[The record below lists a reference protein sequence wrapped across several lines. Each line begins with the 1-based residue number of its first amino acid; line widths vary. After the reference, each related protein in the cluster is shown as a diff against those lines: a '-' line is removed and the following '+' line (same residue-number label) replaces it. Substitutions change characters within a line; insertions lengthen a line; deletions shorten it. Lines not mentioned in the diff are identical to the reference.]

1 MISAVIGQ
9 ILTLEPAQKRAFF
22 RCICRR
28 TPIRYA
34 AMMPCDA
41 ERHHLRH
48 ASAEPSALL
57 IVHALPQLHDLLRPC
72 RRMIDAPPAPF
83 LLLLI
88 RTQIRLKLAR
98 ILADIVV
105 QAQEPPHRLLAESGG
120 KAPRKIGNARQMIEQ
135 KLLASCFLIKMPKI
149 GRRFCHFYF
158 LPRNDDKIDIV
169 PSDVRTNIKKILCS
183 ISTDNFHFLYRCS
196 CTAGSKASKKPPHRT
211 TAGGSFP
218 FSSIPKRRVDD
229 LLALAPV
236 GAELV
241 HEALEMR
248 VVVALPE
255 MRDLVDDDVF

>member
-9 ILTLEPAQKRAFF
+9 IPPLEPPQKRSLFL
-22 RCICRR
+22 CIRR
-28 TPIRYA
+28 RPLIRYA

-41 ERHHLRH
+41 ERHHVRH
-48 ASAEPSALL
+48 ALAQPA
-57 IVHALPQLHDLLRPC
+57 ALPLPRSLPELHDLLRPC
-72 RRMIDAPPAPF
+72 RRMVDAASAPF
-83 LLLLI
+83 LLRLI
-88 RTQIRLKLAR
+88 RAQILLKLLR

-120 KAPRKIGNARQMIEQ
+120 KAPRKIGNARQMVEQ
-135 KLLASCFLIKMPKI
+135 KLLAPRFFIKMPKI
-149 GRRFCHFYF
+149 SRRFCHFYF

-169 PSDVRTNIKKILCS
+169 PSDVRTNIKKILYS
-183 ISTDNFHFLYRCS
+183 ILTNNFHFLYRCS

-248 VVVALPE
+248 VVIALPE
-255 MRDLVDDDVF
+255 MRELVDDDVF